1 MIHSINVLSSAIAML
16 RCLFHGFL
24 VDCHVPLGWLLGR
37 KVTPWRKRPFS
48 RFTDMNVTSEPSRSA
63 SRRSVGITLP
73 SCVRHS
79 VMPGEQ
85 RSHNQKYSVA
95 LASDD
100 PTVWPV
106 SNRKSCPSAIR
117 RNKAEHKGFVHLA
130 SIATLLTNA

>member
-1 MIHSINVLSSAIAML
+1 MIHSTNVLSGAVAML

-24 VDCHVPLGWLLGR
+24 VDCHVPLGWLFGR
-37 KVTPWRKRPFS
+37 KVPPCKKAPFS
-48 RFTDMNVTSEPSRSA
+48 WFTEMNVTSGPFQSA

-79 VMPGEQ
+79 VIPGEQ

-106 SNRKSCPSAIR
+106 SNRKSRPSARR
-117 RNKAEHKGFVHLA
+117 RNKAEHDGFVHLP